1 MDKLG
6 IFGGTFNP
14 VHNGHLSLA
23 QHYIRALGLD
33 RLLVIPTQQPP
44 HKAAPDLA
52 PASVRLHLCRL
63 AFAGVP
69 EAVVSDMEVVRSGK
83 SYTVDTVAQL
93 RARYPH
99 AKLYLLVGS
108 DMFLTFSQWRQ
119 WQQILQEVTLCTA
132 ARADGQMQRLAD
144 CANTLQAYGRV
155 QVFDFPVLELS
166 STQVR
171 ERISQG
177 LDCTDLLNPQVYAEI
192 QRLGLYR
199 QEKQEA
205 ENR

>member
-14 VHNGHLSLA
+14 IHNGHVSLA
-23 QHYIRALGLD
+23 KHYIQALGLD
-33 RLLVIPTQQPP
+33 ELLVIPTKQPP

-52 PASVRLHLCRL
+52 PASARLRLCRL

-69 EAVVSDMEVVRSGK
+69 EAVVSDMEIVRSGK

-99 AKLYLLVGS
+99 AELYLLVGS

-119 WQQILQEVTLCTA
+119 WQRILQEVTLCTA
-132 ARADGQMQRLAD
+132 AREQAQMKQLAD
-144 CANTLQAYGRV
+144 CARTLEPFGKV
-155 QVFDFPVLELS
+155 QIFDFPVLELS
-166 STQVR
+166 STQIR
-171 ERISQG
+171 ERIAQG
-177 LDCTDLLNPQVYAEI
+177 LDCTDLLDSQVYEEV

-199 QEKQEA
+199 NDKQGAEK
-205 ENR
+205 